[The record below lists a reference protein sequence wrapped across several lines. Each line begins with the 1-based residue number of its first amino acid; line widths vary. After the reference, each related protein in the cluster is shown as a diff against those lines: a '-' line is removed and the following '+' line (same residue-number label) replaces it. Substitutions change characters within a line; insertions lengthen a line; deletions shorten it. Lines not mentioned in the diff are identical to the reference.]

1 MHPIVSLAFDCSNH
15 KNMSFV
21 TKCKLKYRGI
31 QALNKSQGKM
41 FLYKILQLYEEIAL
55 LKSENIG
62 QGHHQTID
70 VYRKIVDVERRIK
83 SMEYNNKMNKLRKN
97 DEVMKINK

>member
-1 MHPIVSLAFDCSNH
+1 MHPTVSLAFDCSTYN
-15 KNMSFV
+15 NISFV

-31 QALNKSQGKM
+31 QTLNKIQGKL
-41 FLYKILQLYEEIAL
+41 FLYKILQLYEEIAI

-70 VYRKIVDVERRIK
+70 VYRKIVDIECRIK
-83 SMEYNNKMNKLRKN
+83 SMENNNKMNKLRQKN
-97 DEVMKINK
+97 EQKKIK